1 MDSSIKQLRYLLA
14 LVRVPGMGPVKIKE
28 LKAAYPDLSQSPH
41 VKNLAL
47 DWEGV
52 TRDLQWAENENC
64 HILAQDD
71 PLYPALL
78 KEVHGAPAV
87 LFVRG
92 NVKILS
98 RPQIAIVGS
107 RNPTHLGC
115 EIATQFAKHF
125 SETGFTVTS
134 GLAAGIDAAAHH
146 GALMGVGST
155 IGVLAHGLDTI
166 YPAAHRHLAHR
177 MVETGALVTEFPIGI
192 SPLPA
197 HFPRR
202 NRVISGLSMGVVVTE
217 AASKSGSLITAQLA
231 LEQGREVFA
240 IPGSIHN
247 PLAKGCHALIR
258 QGAKLVETAEHVL
271 EELGALVKFV
281 THSNTDREKQMEMD
295 LSIDTGKET
304 EKSVLSAEQRR
315 ILELVDYECTSVDGL
330 IARSGLTAGLLSS
343 MLLDLEL
350 QGYLASVP
358 GGYARVLTTTLSSY

>member
-1 MDSSIKQLRYLLA
+1 MDSNREQLRYLLA
-14 LVRVPGMGPVKIKE
+14 LVRVPGMGPVKIQE
-28 LKAAYPDLSQSPH
+28 LMDTYGDLSQAPH
-41 VKNLAL
+41 GPL

-52 TRDLQWAENENC
+52 ARDLKWAEGEGC
-64 HILAQDD
+64 YIVSKSDS
-71 PLYPALL
+71 LYPPLL

-92 NVKILS
+92 NVKLLS

-107 RNPTHLGC
+107 RNPTHIGK

-134 GLAAGIDAAAHH
+134 GLAVGIDAGAHI
-146 GALMGVGST
+146 GSLMGVGST
-155 IGVLAHGLDTI
+155 VAVLAHGLDTI
-166 YPAAHRHLAHR
+166 YPASHRSLAHTI
-177 MVETGALVTEFPIGI
+177 VEKGALVTEFPIGTP
-192 SPLPA
+192 PLQS

-202 NRVISGLSMGVVVTE
+202 NRVISGLSMGTLVVE
-217 AASKSGSLITAQLA
+217 AAIKSGSLITAQLA

-240 IPGSIHN
+240 IPGSIHS

-258 QGAKLVETAEHVL
+258 QGAKLVETAEHVI

-281 THSNTDREKQMEMD
+281 KHAVDNRENRDKQKQMEMQ
-295 LSIDTGKET
+295 IDSSSLTSEERG
-304 EKSVLSAEQRR
+304 VLEC
-315 ILELVDYECTSVDGL
+315 VGYECTSVDTIIL
-330 IARSGLTAGLLSS
+330 RTGLTARSVSS

-358 GGYARVLTTTLSSY
+358 GGYARVLTTISSY